1 MRTGNTNS
9 NLTVASNT
17 LSGSGIWSQIQYSDI
32 DLLTPY
38 ISGDRKWVMD
48 ELEDPSLPL
57 VEDWDKVKTLID
69 SDDDESVN
77 LGFELLNGH
86 RYPRGIVN
94 KLIIIKG
101 LNKLFKFKKF

>member
-1 MRTGNTNS
+1 MRTGNANS
-9 NLTVASNT
+9 NLTVTDNT
-17 LSGSGIWSQIQYSDI
+17 LSGSGIWSQIHYSDI
-32 DLLTPY
+32 DFIAPY
-38 ISGDRKWVMD
+38 ISGDRKWALD

-57 VEDWDKVKTLID
+57 VEDWNKVKNLID
-69 SDDDESVN
+69 SEDDESVN

-101 LNKLFKFKKF
+101 LNKLFKIKKF